1 MEKGFEDF
9 GEELSGIIDGVFSQN
24 SDDDLDVKEIEIAD
38 DKREQILSK
47 MDVKE
52 MTQEEYVVFMDYGI
66 ANAVSLLHK
75 ASGRVPERSVILDLV
90 TVALSHAI
98 VTFNVDIAREKKA
111 SFRTHYGWKIREA
124 VTTYF
129 RDLEKGRKNVL
140 ADTGDEDGK
149 DRSDKVLQSTQT
161 GEANEEGISAYER
174 PDWEDT
180 NQVDYE
186 RFKKLEWCMRQVR
199 HELPRES
206 NLILDVEIGE
216 VTDFEGKKIPLIQF
230 AKLTGYPYQ
239 QVRKIKDRALLLIK
253 QKMARKGYISILLDD
268 EKTVE
273 DLHKETDINEA
284 IKSFEESEDIIATTD
299 AKTILETI
307 DEDLNID
314 VGLGALFVNGG
325 EK

>member
-1 MEKGFEDF
+1 MSSEFDNF
-9 GEELSGIIDGVFSQN
+9 GDELSNMIDGAFSQN
-24 SDDDLDVKEIEIAD
+24 STDDLDDNEIEIAD
-38 DKREQILSK
+38 ERREQMLSK
-47 MDVKE
+47 VDVKD
-52 MTQEEYVVFMDYGI
+52 MSQEEYVVFMDYGI
-66 ANAVSLLHK
+66 ANAVKLLHK
-75 ASGRVPERSVILDLV
+75 SSGRVPERSIILDLV

-98 VTFNVDIAREKKA
+98 VTYNIDIAKEKKA
-111 SFRTHYGWKIREA
+111 AFRTHYGWKIREA

-140 ADTGDEDGK
+140 SDGGDEDGK
-149 DRSDKVLQSTQT
+149 DKADSVLQSTQT

-180 NQVDYE
+180 DRVDFE

-216 VTDFEGKKIPLIQF
+216 VTDFEGKKIPIIQF

-239 QVRKIKDRALLLIK
+239 QVRKIKDRSLLLIK

-273 DLHKETDINEA
+273 DLHKETDIYEA
-284 IKSFEESEDIIATTD
+284 MITSKNLL
-299 AKTILETI
+299 KK
-307 DEDLNID
+307 
-314 VGLGALFVNGG
+314 GQ
-325 EK
+325 K